1 MQFRHL
7 EQPWRV
13 LHAATA
19 LAIDRARRRTR
30 PPDFDVMKS
39 PMSHAQPRPWS
50 TAKIIGVARKEMDQM
65 LRALESDAR
74 RLGKYPEF
82 HKLWLRNGGSLAF
95 AKYPKG
101 KMSKIHATLLDNWS
115 AQADTPSQTL
125 TIATDGSGRRDG
137 RAGYGVTARWLA
149 PDEDPSLPPLAD
161 AEPTLIEH
169 YGPVD
174 TDPASPM
181 WIGASRATNNT
192 GELTAVYVALQTA
205 RAHCTAGDTAR
216 ILPDSMMA
224 LCTTTGA
231 WKPCKHKAL
240 IARNVKELAALRSRG
255 IDILFEHV
263 RAHRGHSMNERA
275 DKLADLGAQTTTHF
289 RAGRPL
295 RQRETYQYSSSL
307 PRPTIRPILPPD
319 TVPD

>member
-1 MQFRHL
+1 M
-7 EQPWRV
+7 
-13 LHAATA
+13 
-19 LAIDRARRRTR
+19 
-30 PPDFDVMKS
+30 
-39 PMSHAQPRPWS
+39 
-50 TAKIIGVARKEMDQM
+50 
-65 LRALESDAR
+65 
-74 RLGKYPEF
+74 
-82 HKLWLRNGGSLAF
+82 N
-95 AKYPKG
+95 
-101 KMSKIHATLLDNWS
+101 
-115 AQADTPSQTL
+115 
-125 TIATDGSGRRDG
+125 
-137 RAGYGVTARWLA
+137 
-149 PDEDPSLPPLAD
+149 
-161 AEPTLIEH
+161 
-169 YGPVD
+169 GPVD